1 MRVSLSLNLSFTTLP
16 SPFALAKP
24 SFIAPNSTGGQFLQL
39 SRVRTGRLAKCLL
52 GRAVY
57 YGNTTSTPTTLI
69 STSLAIATNSSTSL
83 SFHAAWPYDG
93 ISDASLQSYCL
104 SRFSSWFSGSD
115 LETDTGTWTL
125 YEGYGPTIS
134 GSLHVTVISTSITT
148 GTMIENPNPRY
159 FPGRASPPCVR
170 SPSFTMLKPTID

>member
-1 MRVSLSLNLSFTTLP
+1 M
-16 SPFALAKP
+16 KP

-83 SFHAAWPYDG
+83 SFNDTQAAWPYEG

-104 SRFSSWFSGSD
+104 SRFSSWFSESD
-115 LETDTGTWTL
+115 LETDTGTRTF
-125 YEGYGPTIS
+125 YGGYAPT
-134 GSLHVTVISTSITT
+134 TNETSIMTAYST
-148 GTMIENPNPRY
+148 WVVPWTVTEGHNPVY

-170 SPSFTMLKPTID
+170 STIFHHVEAYH